1 MQAGSD
7 WSRWSDLLSS
17 TWWSSAFI
25 DQLKTPISAMPEP
38 PDIPAGRGR
47 SPHAAP
53 RWRPGPPQ
61 TDDRPVAEP
70 GQVRTPRPPAVRRD
84 QLHGAESKRACR
96 WCSRPVA
103 AANRSSAAKGRGQA
117 QREPQRVAVE
127 SLNNQPILGQRDRDQ
142 RRALSTVWWSTP
154 KCFAIALTRTPRSHI
169 AAARVAIDW

>member
-1 MQAGSD
+1 MTPRAVN
-7 WSRWSDLLSS
+7 WSITISMIRIWAWSGCG
-17 TWWSSAFI
+17 WRG
-25 DQLKTPISAMPEP
+25 TPRRP
-38 PDIPAGRGR
+38 PARRRGP

-61 TDDRPVAEP
+61 TDDRPRP
-70 GQVRTPRPPAVRRD
+70 GNWPGAHAPPPAVRRD